1 MTLGTALSSRA
12 EGNAGEGVPH
22 LLETWGPLSKGGD
35 LEAAG
40 GFHRNWGGFLT
51 STLHCL
57 LSFPTGTGLRL
68 WEPGAGPTALSTLP
82 KSPSFILVVVWGEDR
97 GDHPVCR

>member
-12 EGNAGEGVPH
+12 EGNEGEGVPH
-22 LLETWGPLSKGGD
+22 LMETWGPSSTGGTPRGSGRLSQE
-35 LEAAG
+35 L
-40 GFHRNWGGFLT
+40 GGFLT

-68 WEPGAGPTALSTLP
+68 QELGVCPTALST
-82 KSPSFILVVVWGEDR
+82 S
-97 GDHPVCR
+97 HPLSS